1 MQKSK
6 YNAAVYVRLSKEDGD
21 LDGVKAESNSI
32 SNQKSLIMNFL
43 KSKNDIEV
51 VSTFE
56 DDGYSGSNFERP
68 AFQDMMDEVKEG
80 RINCIVVKDLSRFG
94 REYIDSGRYIERLF
108 PALGVR
114 FIAINDGYDSA
125 DTSDQSSEIVIPFK
139 NLMNDAY
146 CRDISVKIRSH
157 LEVKRQNGEYVG
169 SFCPYGYRK
178 DKDNHS
184 VIVPDDFAA
193 HVVRD
198 IFAWIKEGRS
208 LDTISRKLNEQ
219 GVPSPMEYKNGNGQ
233 RFRTSFKTHEQTRWY
248 PVAVR
253 RIATNPVYM
262 GVLIQGRYTTP
273 NHKIKQ
279 TVLKDSDKWAVVP
292 NNHKPIVSERDFMV
306 VQKALSMDTRTDP
319 KHDGVYMLSGFAVC
333 ADCGNSMTRR
343 VIRANGRCYSY
354 YVCSSN
360 KKKKGCCSPHR
371 IREDALLERVTSV
384 LKEMIGTLLDA
395 DEIVKSAGEERNHRY
410 DMDVCMERIK
420 ENEDEINRYNKL
432 LVEVFEDY
440 REGVVDRDDFRI
452 IKESFE
458 EKKKLA
464 EKAIL
469 VLQDEMQNISD
480 RINTDD
486 SWLDAFR
493 ENKNISELNRAILI
507 ELVQRVMVH
516 EDGGIEVV
524 LDCEDRYQEI
534 IERAEKIISASEEER
549 RVV

>member
-1 MQKSK
+1 MKQSK
-6 YNAAVYVRLSKEDGD
+6 FKAAVYVRLSKEDGD
-21 LDGVKAESNSI
+21 LNGAKAESNSI

-43 KSKNDIEV
+43 KDKKDIEV
-51 VSTFE
+51 VSVYE
-56 DDGYSGSNFERP
+56 DDGYSGSNFDRP
-68 AFQDMMDEVKEG
+68 AFQEMLGEVKDG
-80 RINCIVVKDLSRFG
+80 RVNCIIVKDLSRFG

-125 DTSDQSSEIVIPFK
+125 DSSDQSSEIVIPFK

-157 LEVKRQNGEYVG
+157 LEVKRQNGEFVG

-184 VIVPDDFAA
+184 MIVPDDFAA

-198 IFAWIKEGRS
+198 IYSWIKEGKS

-233 RFRTSFKTHEQTRWY
+233 RFRTSFKTHEQTKWY

-253 RIATNPVYM
+253 RIATNPIYM

-279 TVLKDSDKWAVVP
+279 TILKDSEKWAVVADS
-292 NNHKPIVSERDFMV
+292 HTPIVSKRDFMV

-319 KHDGVYMLSGFAVC
+319 KHDKVYMMSGFAVC

-343 VIRANGRCYSY
+343 VIKSNGRCYSY

-360 KKKKGCCSPHR
+360 KKNKDCCSPHR
-371 IREDALLERVTSV
+371 IREDALLERVTTV
-384 LKEMIGTLLDA
+384 LKEMIGTLLNA
-395 DEIVKSAGEERNHRY
+395 DEIVRSAGEEKNHRY

-432 LVEVFEDY
+432 LEEVFEDY
-440 REGVVDRDDFRI
+440 REGVVDREDFRI

-458 EKKKLA
+458 KKKELA

-469 VLQDEMQNISD
+469 TLQDEMQDISD
-480 RINTDD
+480 RINRDD

-493 ENKNISELNRAILI
+493 ENRNISVLNRAVLI
-507 ELVQRVMVH
+507 ELIQKIKVH
-516 EDGGIEVV
+516 EDGDIEVV
-524 LDCEDRYQEI
+524 LDCEDRYKEI
-534 IERAEKIISASEEER
+534 IDRADKILSVTEEER
-549 RVV
+549 SIV